1 MSLKKAALNA
11 AKKEAEK
18 VIAKEAFKGVIG
30 TTLQNGNK
38 PGLSKTKTKMT
49 LGALVLAIAGLL
61 FEYLT

>member
-18 VIAKEAFKGVIG
+18 AIAKEAFKGVIG
-30 TTLQNGNK
+30 TTLPNGNK
-38 PGLSKTKTKMT
+38 PGLSKTKMT

>member
-18 VIAKEAFKGVIG
+18 VIAKEALKGVIG
-30 TTLQNGNK
+30 NVVPDGNK
-38 PGLSKTKTKMT
+38 PGLSKTKMT
-49 LGALVLAIAGLL
+49 LGALILAIAGLV

>member
-18 VIAKEAFKGVIG
+18 VIAKEALKGVIG
-30 TTLQNGNK
+30 TALPNGNK
-38 PGLSKTKTKMT
+38 PGLSKTKMT
-49 LGALVLAIAGLL
+49 LGALILAIAGLV

>member
-18 VIAKEAFKGVIG
+18 VIAKEAFKGVV
-30 TTLQNGNK
+30 GNVIPTDKK
-38 PGLSKTKTKMT
+38 PGLTKTKMT
-49 LGALVLAIAGLL
+49 LGALVLAIAGLV